1 MESAREYNYDWLRV
15 VSMIAVIMIHV
26 SVIWVSDF
34 STYVSEGGNVEEL
47 LYPMMSCV
55 YNTISRFAVP
65 CFVMLTGAFVLSDSR
80 TANYKE
86 FYSKKIIK
94 IGVPTIIFS
103 CLYILYRIP
112 FCFIGE
118 QAGMGRVFSL
128 IKDIIKGSPFYHMW
142 YLYMLV
148 SLYFLAP
155 IVIQFKDSIKYK
167 NFRIIVFVFML
178 MGSLSGWTTG
188 NVQLSWDIGQ
198 AFEYLGYF
206 MVGYVIRKDLKKD
219 SKKGIFLIVVGVL
232 LEIATAFAE
241 YQFQIV
247 NGIGESE
254 LEYSIVGSFCPTIVV
269 ASLLVF
275 AGFTMLSARY
285 NVWIEKLSAMSFII
299 YLVHAGALD
308 VICKLLNLVI
318 GKNYIRTLNNVYWIP
333 ILVIMVLLFSI
344 LLTIIYRKI
353 ESYIMSNLK
362 NRRVLKS

>member
-1 MESAREYNYDWLRV
+1 
-15 VSMIAVIMIHV
+15 
-26 SVIWVSDF
+26 
-34 STYVSEGGNVEEL
+34 
-47 LYPMMSCV
+47 
-55 YNTISRFAVP
+55 
-65 CFVMLTGAFVLSDSR
+65 
-80 TANYKE
+80 
-86 FYSKKIIK
+86 
-94 IGVPTIIFS
+94 
-103 CLYILYRIP
+103 
-112 FCFIGE
+112 
-118 QAGMGRVFSL
+118 
-128 IKDIIKGSPFYHMW
+128 
-142 YLYMLV
+142 
-148 SLYFLAP
+148 
-155 IVIQFKDSIKYK
+155 
-167 NFRIIVFVFML
+167 

-219 SKKGIFLIVVGVL
+219 SRKGIFLIVVGVL